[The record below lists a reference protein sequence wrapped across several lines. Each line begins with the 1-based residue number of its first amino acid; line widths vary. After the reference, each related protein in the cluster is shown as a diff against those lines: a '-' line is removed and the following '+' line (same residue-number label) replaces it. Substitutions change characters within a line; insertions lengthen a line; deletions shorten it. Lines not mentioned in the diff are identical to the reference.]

1 MTITENVQGLFH
13 QIEVSEM
20 CGKVIA
26 IATAAK
32 IESIAKAIS
41 VNSTLITVDQ
51 KPLCFLGSLTF
62 SSVVFFLLSKN
73 SLI

>member
-1 MTITENVQGLFH
+1 MTITENCPRFIPP
-13 QIEVSEM
+13 IEVSEM

-62 SSVVFFLLSKN
+62 SSVVFFL
-73 SLI
+73 

>member
-1 MTITENVQGLFH
+1 MTITENCPRFIPP
-13 QIEVSEM
+13 IEVSEM

-51 KPLCFLGSLTF
+51 NHF
-62 SSVVFFLLSKN
+62 VF
-73 SLI
+73 